1 MIVSICIFNV
11 VGIGVTQEMSATTRM
26 VLDSVRTIFIWII
39 ALGLGWQDFHIL
51 QPLGFLCIIVGMC
64 FYYNLLIV
72 PYGRKLWQLVQDH
85 QNSKKKIN
93 PTSPPPPGTQ
103 LPPGEPTEVVS
114 QKTTTTEKQPSLLTQ
129 DTWQPQL

>member
-1 MIVSICIFNV
+1 MCFYYNLLIVPYGRKLWQLV
-11 VGIGVTQEMSATTRM
+11 
-26 VLDSVRTIFIWII
+26 
-39 ALGLGWQDFHIL
+39 QDFHIL

-72 PYGRKLWQLVQDH
+72 PYGRKLWQLVQDFHILQPLGFLCIIVGMCFYYNLLIVPYGRKLWQLFQDH

-103 LPPGEPTEVVS
+103 LPPGEPTEVVVS
-114 QKTTTTEKQPSLLTQ
+114 QKRT
-129 DTWQPQL
+129 